1 MDAILISFAIASF
14 FLALAPGPDNFFVLT
29 FSAKYGRTLGVLFVL
44 GLVCGCFIHTSLVA
58 FGVSALIINNSL
70 LLSILKYIG
79 AIYLLFVAIKIY
91 KSDNKIKDFKDP
103 KYEVNKLKVFING
116 LLMNIL
122 NPKVLIFFLAFF
134 PTFIFSDSISPV
146 IQFYILGGIFMLI
159 TFIVFSSIA
168 FFSSLIYKNFKKYKF
183 YTELLKWLNIIVLIS
198 IAIIILLS
206 EN

>member
-79 AIYLLFVAIKIY
+79 AIYLLFVAIKVY

>member
-70 LLSILKYIG
+70 LLSILKYLG
-79 AIYLLFVAIKIY
+79 AIYLLFVAIKVY
-91 KSDNKIKDFKDP
+91 KSDNEIKDLKDS

>member
-79 AIYLLFVAIKIY
+79 AIYLLFVAIKVY

-183 YTELLKWLNIIVLIS
+183 YTELLKWLNISVLIS

>member
-1 MDAILISFAIASF
+1 MDTILISFTIASF
-14 FLALAPGPDNFFVLT
+14 LLALAPGPDNFFVLT
-29 FSAKYGRTLGVLFVL
+29 FSAKYGKTLGVLFVL

-70 LLSILKYIG
+70 LLSILKYIS
-79 AIYLLFVAIKIY
+79 AIYLLFVAIKVY

-103 KYEVNKLKVFING
+103 KYEVNKFKVFING
-116 LLMNIL
+116 FLMNIL

-168 FFSSLIYKNFKKYKF
+168 FFSSLIYKNFKKFRF
-183 YTELLKWLNIIVLIS
+183 YSELLKWINIIVLIS

>member
-79 AIYLLFVAIKIY
+79 AIYLLFVAIKVY
-91 KSDNKIKDFKDP
+91 KSDNKIKDLKDS

-116 LLMNIL
+116 R
-122 NPKVLIFFLAFF
+122 
-134 PTFIFSDSISPV
+134 T
-146 IQFYILGGIFMLI
+146 
-159 TFIVFSSIA
+159 
-168 FFSSLIYKNFKKYKF
+168 
-183 YTELLKWLNIIVLIS
+183 W
-198 IAIIILLS
+198 
-206 EN
+206 